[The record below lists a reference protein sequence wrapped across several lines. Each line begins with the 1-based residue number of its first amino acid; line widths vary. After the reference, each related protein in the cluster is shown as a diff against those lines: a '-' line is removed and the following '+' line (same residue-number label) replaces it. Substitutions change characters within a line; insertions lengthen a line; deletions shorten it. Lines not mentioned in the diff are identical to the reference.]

1 MIEHTSMQVLGAL
14 AAGVAHELNEELTVI
29 MSSLEAATAHLDPGH
44 PARRELKQLRMA
56 ARRCVHTTESLLAFT
71 SRVDPHIRPFH
82 LPSFFAAAER
92 VLPS

>member
-1 MIEHTSMQVLGAL
+1 
-14 AAGVAHELNEELTVI
+14 
-29 MSSLEAATAHLDPGH
+29 
-44 PARRELKQLRMA
+44 LRMA